1 MSSSETINF
10 KSWGQSGKV
19 EHKQH
24 VLTLKL
30 AQKYLERCYLKL
42 ARNESFAV
50 SWKISMKF

>member
-1 MSSSETINF
+1 MSSLLTMSSSETINF

-50 SWKISMKF
+50 S